1 MYRSFKRST
10 LVGLWLY
17 LTHTGKT
24 VWTKTKSTGN
34 INMTIIG
41 HKNTRYKMDSSKHSG
56 NIRIVST
63 NELSIFSN
71 VLSNYFKGL
80 SLIIIS
86 FKLS

>member
-1 MYRSFKRST
+1 
-10 LVGLWLY
+10 
-17 LTHTGKT
+17 
-24 VWTKTKSTGN
+24 
-34 INMTIIG
+34 MTIIG

-63 NELSIFSN
+63 NGLSIFSN